1 MGALSDIISKLA
13 DIPTIAVLRERVAFA
28 AEQAKALEK
37 KVEQLERENA
47 ALKEENRRLK
57 AELAAKTREE
67 QFVEHRGAL
76 FKRKPEGGY
85 HLAVYC
91 PLCHNPTSAVV
102 DEIPYACTNKCG
114 WVGTFTRRELQK
126 IMAELPP

>member
-1 MGALSDIISKLA
+1 MGALSDIISKLG
-13 DIPTIAVLRERVAFA
+13 DIPTVAVLRERVAFA
-28 AEQAKALEK
+28 AEQAKTLEK
-37 KVEQLERENA
+37 KVEDLERENA
-47 ALKEENRRLK
+47 ALKQENTRLN

-91 PLCHNPTSAVV
+91 PRCHSSTSSLHGA
-102 DEIPYACTNKCG
+102 PYACTEQCWWIG
-114 WVGTFTRRELQK
+114 EFSQRELAK
-126 IMAELPP
+126 VISELPP